1 MNIARIKYDQ
11 QIYYAAIDT
20 EKDCAT
26 LIDGDIFGREIVL
39 TNTSLPLDDCTLL
52 APVKPPH
59 VYAIG
64 LNYAAHVDEFKH
76 IDPTRANPDDPI
88 AFLCATTAIT
98 GPNSPIEISRLDH
111 TVDYEGE
118 LVAVIGRR
126 CSRVSEEEALD
137 YVLGYDVSDRTY
149 QNADKQ
155 WLRAKSQPTYK
166 PLGPWIVTDI
176 KDPQNLAVRSYL
188 NGELRQNGN
197 SQLMIFSIARL
208 IAHLSAFTTLEPGD
222 LIYSGTPAGVGHLA
236 PGDTITVEIE
246 GIGTLTNTAVAG
258 E

>member
-76 IDPTRANPDDPI
+76 IDPTLKRP
-88 AFLCATTAIT
+88 
-98 GPNSPIEISRLDH
+98 
-111 TVDYEGE
+111 
-118 LVAVIGRR
+118 
-126 CSRVSEEEALD
+126 
-137 YVLGYDVSDRTY
+137 VL
-149 QNADKQ
+149 
-155 WLRAKSQPTYK
+155 
-166 PLGPWIVTDI
+166 
-176 KDPQNLAVRSYL
+176 
-188 NGELRQNGN
+188 
-197 SQLMIFSIARL
+197 
-208 IAHLSAFTTLEPGD
+208 
-222 LIYSGTPAGVGHLA
+222 
-236 PGDTITVEIE
+236 
-246 GIGTLTNTAVAG
+246 
-258 E
+258 

>member
-98 GPNSPIEISRLDH
+98 GPNSPIVISRLDH
-111 TVDYEGE
+111 TVDYEG
-118 LVAVIGRR
+118 R
-126 CSRVSEEEALD
+126 
-137 YVLGYDVSDRTY
+137 
-149 QNADKQ
+149 
-155 WLRAKSQPTYK
+155 
-166 PLGPWIVTDI
+166 
-176 KDPQNLAVRSYL
+176 
-188 NGELRQNGN
+188 
-197 SQLMIFSIARL
+197 
-208 IAHLSAFTTLEPGD
+208 
-222 LIYSGTPAGVGHLA
+222 
-236 PGDTITVEIE
+236 
-246 GIGTLTNTAVAG
+246 
-258 E
+258 

>member
-76 IDPTRANPDDPI
+76 IDPARQSRRSDCFSLCDD
-88 AFLCATTAIT
+88 
-98 GPNSPIEISRLDH
+98 GDH
-111 TVDYEGE
+111 
-118 LVAVIGRR
+118 
-126 CSRVSEEEALD
+126 
-137 YVLGYDVSDRTY
+137 
-149 QNADKQ
+149 
-155 WLRAKSQPTYK
+155 RAKFADRDQP
-166 PLGPWIVTDI
+166 
-176 KDPQNLAVRSYL
+176 
-188 NGELRQNGN
+188 
-197 SQLMIFSIARL
+197 
-208 IAHLSAFTTLEPGD
+208 
-222 LIYSGTPAGVGHLA
+222 SGSHGGL
-236 PGDTITVEIE
+236 
-246 GIGTLTNTAVAG
+246 
-258 E
+258 